1 MISIHLGLTTL
12 YTVPEEVA
20 KYVAAVSRGLTK
32 AGVAPTPKHFPGHGD
47 THVDSHLSLPVIPKD
62 AIALSK
68 MDLVPFQTASDSRAP
83 TIMVGHMALPAVTG
97 DTTPAS
103 LSPGIIKGLLRGT
116 LGYGG
121 VVVTDCLEMEAVAAR
136 EGGVPAAAV
145 DALRAGADI
154 AMICHH
160 FGRQRDALEAA
171 YSAIQSGT
179 LDLRQLRAS
188 GRNIAALKDTFT
200 GDWAH
205 VLGTPFDEA
214 QWSRLKAENALLS
227 RHAYKS
233 TVAVVRNPNA
243 IIPLPKPDASRGGVA
258 VVVLTP
264 RMGPSYL
271 AFAAGIG
278 ERVNGASL
286 HGVYSSQVPLDAEVR
301 DAIGRAAAS
310 SSISVLFVTRNAD
323 RTPSQL
329 DRLREVLLLLSPSEK
344 EEGSPPSSNT
354 HTNTHKHRVV
364 VLASYGPYD
373 LLRAAPRFE
382 GLGLEKAAYV
392 ACFEFTVEALDA
404 AAAVI
409 FGEEEARGR
418 VLVCGGDVFSVSL
431 ETAPCV

>member
-1 MISIHLGLTTL
+1 MISFHLGLITTL

-32 AGVAPTPKHFPGHGD
+32 AGIASSPKHFPGHGD

-62 AIALSK
+62 VTALSK
-68 MDLVPFQTASDSRAP
+68 TDLVPFRTASDSRAP

-103 LSPGIIKGLLRGT
+103 LSRGIIKELLRGT

-121 VVVTDCLEMEAVAAR
+121 VVVTDCLEMDAVAAR

-171 YSAIQSGT
+171 YSAIRSGT

-188 GRNIAALKDTFT
+188 GRSIAALKDTFA

-214 QWSRLKAENALLS
+214 QWSRLKAENAPLS

-233 TVAVVRNPNA
+233 IVAVVRNPNTV
-243 IIPLPKPDASRGGVA
+243 IPLPKADASRGGVA

-271 AFAAGIG
+271 TFATGIG

-286 HGVYSSQVPLDAEVR
+286 HSVYSPEMPLGADVR

-310 SSISVLFVTRNAD
+310 SSISVLFVTRDAD
-323 RTPSQL
+323 RSPSQL
-329 DRLREVLLLLSPSEK
+329 DRLREVLLLLCLPEK
-344 EEGSPPSSNT
+344 GEGPPLSSNT
-354 HTNTHKHRVV
+354 RTRTHKHRVV
-364 VLASYGPYD
+364 VLASCGPYD

-382 GLGLEKAAYV
+382 GLGLENAAYV
-392 ACFEFTVEALDA
+392 ACFEFTVEALGA

-409 FGEEEARGR
+409 FGEEEASGR
-418 VLVCGGDVFSVSL
+418 VPVCGGDVFPV
-431 ETAPCV
+431 P